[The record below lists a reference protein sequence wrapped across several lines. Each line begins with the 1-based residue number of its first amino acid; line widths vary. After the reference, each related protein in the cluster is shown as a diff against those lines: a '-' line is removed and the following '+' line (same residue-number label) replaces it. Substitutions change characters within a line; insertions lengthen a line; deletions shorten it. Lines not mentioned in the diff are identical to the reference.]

1 MINGALYRDDG
12 PNDIDSDID
21 GDGLENSIDWD
32 DDNDGLSDL
41 YDPDDGNC
49 GVVDFDQTDL
59 FYRPYYPVDDGG
71 DLDGSADGQGYST
84 THQITGIWYSSTIRS
99 ML

>member
-49 GVVDFDQTDL
+49 GVVDFDQTDA
-59 FYRPYYPVDDGG
+59 FYRPYYPVDDG
-71 DLDGSADGQGYST
+71 
-84 THQITGIWYSSTIRS
+84 
-99 ML
+99 